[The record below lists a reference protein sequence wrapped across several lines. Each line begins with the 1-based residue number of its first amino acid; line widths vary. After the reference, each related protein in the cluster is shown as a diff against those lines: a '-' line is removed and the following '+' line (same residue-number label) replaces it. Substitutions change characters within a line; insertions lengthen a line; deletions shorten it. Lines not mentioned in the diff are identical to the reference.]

1 MYFELF
7 CVLVKQNDLNLFIF
21 VFVKKDMPWQEEGGR
36 RWLFILRVCQS
47 QIRDNVPLSFQHH
60 LLPHTCGSHFW
71 LTPLL
76 TPLLHTI
83 HSHFWLTPL
92 LHTNGSHFWLTPLLH
107 TNGSHLSF
115 TLVAHTS
122 ASHFWL
128 TLLAHTYHLVFAFVS
143 LHFTLDWWRMSC
155 WQRADRVA
163 LCSNKDPSQCIV
175 AGLTISQ
182 FDLLIATTNLHNL
195 YCSCSC
201 SLPTNLAS

>member
-7 CVLVKQNDLNLFIF
+7 CVLIKQNNLNLFIF

-47 QIRDNVPLSFQHH
+47 QIRDNVPLTS
-60 LLPHTCGSHFW
+60 LPHTCGSHF
-71 LTPLL
+71 LL
-76 TPLLHTI
+76 TLLHHI
-83 HSHFWLTPL
+83 
-92 LHTNGSHFWLTPLLH
+92 ND
-107 TNGSHLSF
+107 SHLCF
-115 TLVAHTS
+115 TLMAHTS

-128 TLLAHTYHLVFAFVS
+128 TPLAHTYHLVFAFVS
-143 LHFTLDWWRMSC
+143 LHFTLHWWRMSC